1 VPNKKP
7 EKTIESMIARLE
19 EIASIIQSGET
30 GLEQS
35 IELYEEGKRLAKA
48 CSERLSTL
56 QKKLE
61 TINPAELKDDN
72 DTLPS
77 RDDDDTHELGR
88 DNPIL
93 LA

>member
-1 VPNKKP
+1 
-7 EKTIESMIARLE
+7 MIARLE
-19 EIASIIQSGET
+19 EIASIIQSGEV

-35 IELYEEGKRLAKA
+35 IELYEEGKRLAKE
-48 CSERLSTL
+48 CHERLSTL

-72 DTLPS
+72 DRLPPS
-77 RDDDDTHELGR
+77 DDDDTRDLGR

>member
-1 VPNKKP
+1 
-7 EKTIESMIARLE
+7 MIARLE
-19 EIASIIQSGET
+19 EIASLIQSGET

-35 IELYEEGKRLAKA
+35 IELYEEGKRLAKE
-48 CSERLSTL
+48 CQERLSTL

-61 TINPAELKDDN
+61 IINPTELKDD
-72 DTLPS
+72 DDRLPPS
-77 RDDDDTHELGR
+77 DDDDMRDLGR

>member
-1 VPNKKP
+1 VPNKKQ
-7 EKTIESMIARLE
+7 EKTIEAMIARLE
-19 EIASIIQSGET
+19 EIASLIQSGET

-72 DTLPS
+72 DMPPPS
-77 RDDDDTHELGR
+77 DDDDTRDLGR

>member
-1 VPNKKP
+1 
-7 EKTIESMIARLE
+7 MIARLE
-19 EIASIIQSGET
+19 EIASLIQSGEV

-48 CSERLSTL
+48 CHERLSAL

-61 TINPAELKDDN
+61 IINPTELQHHDE
-72 DTLPS
+72 TLPPS
-77 RDDDDTHELGR
+77 DDDTDELGR